1 MRESKMNFKNMRV
14 MKRLFKYALLFTL
27 GLFAASCSE
36 DDLSSESVIMDS
48 VNEPTEFDAW
58 LESNYRAP
66 FNIRF
71 LYRYEDIETDMS
83 YDLVPAKEI
92 YSRIMAKM
100 IRFLWIDPYTE
111 VTNNH
116 FMRNH
121 SPRMMQVIGSGAY
134 NQNNTLLLGTA
145 EGGQKITLYVG
156 NWMEQFMTIT
166 YNNGVDETNGYKVT
180 IDDVDRVNHYYM
192 HTIHHEFAHILHQ
205 KKMYPL
211 DFNTISQNDYVA
223 SWTSITD
230 DASAKLGFV
239 SRYASSASHEDFVE
253 TFSYYLTWPEEDWQA
268 RLDLAGEVGAERI
281 MRKLAIVKSYMKD
294 TWGID
299 MDELREVL
307 ARRYGEI
314 SKLDWSDFKTE

>member
-1 MRESKMNFKNMRV
+1 
-14 MKRLFKYALLFTL
+14 MKRLFKYTLL
-27 GLFAASCSE
+27 AAFSLLAVACSE
-36 DDLSSESVIMDS
+36 DDLSDQSVITNS

-58 LESNYRAP
+58 LEQNYRAP

-83 YDLVPAKEI
+83 YDLVPAREI

-100 IRFLWIDPYTE
+100 VRFLWLDPYTE
-111 VTNNH
+111 VTNAH

-121 SPRMMQVIGSGAY
+121 SPRLMQIIGSGAY

-156 NWMEQFMTIT
+156 NWLERFMTIH
-166 YNNGVDETNGYKVT
+166 YNNGVDDKEGYW
-180 IDDVDRVNHYYM
+180 VDILDPDQVNYYYM

-211 DFNTISQNDYVA
+211 DFNTISQGDYVA
-223 SWTSITD
+223 QWTSISEEE
-230 DASAKLGFV
+230 AAQKGFV
-239 SRYASSASHEDFVE
+239 SRYGSSAQAEDFVE
-253 TFSYYLTWPEEDWQA
+253 VFSYYLTWSPEVWDAKVAQGGEIGGA
-268 RLDLAGEVGAERI
+268 RIERKI
-281 MRKLAIVKSYMKD
+281 AIVKSYMKD

-299 MDELREVL
+299 MDELRAVL
-307 ARRYGEI
+307 ARRYAEI
-314 SKLDWSDFKTE
+314 DRLNWSDFKTE

>member
-1 MRESKMNFKNMRV
+1 
-14 MKRLFKYALLFTL
+14 MKHLFKYTLL
-27 GLFAASCSE
+27 AAFSLLAVACSE
-36 DDLSSESVIMDS
+36 DDLSDQSVITNS

-58 LESNYRAP
+58 LEQNYRAP

-83 YDLVPAKEI
+83 YDLVPAREI

-100 IRFLWIDPYTE
+100 VRFLWLDPYTE
-111 VTNNH
+111 VTNAH

-121 SPRMMQVIGSGAY
+121 SPRLMQIIGSGAY

-156 NWMEQFMTIT
+156 NWLERFMTIH
-166 YNNGVDETNGYKVT
+166 YNNGVDEKEGYWVE
-180 IDDVDRVNHYYM
+180 ILDPDQVNYYYM

-211 DFNTISQNDYVA
+211 DFNTISQGDYVA
-223 SWTSITD
+223 QWTSISEEE
-230 DASAKLGFV
+230 AAQKGFV
-239 SRYASSASHEDFVE
+239 SRYGSSAQAEDFVE
-253 TFSYYLTWPEEDWQA
+253 VFSYYLTWSPEVWDAKVAQGGEIGGA
-268 RLDLAGEVGAERI
+268 RIERKI
-281 MRKLAIVKSYMKD
+281 AIVKSYMKD

-299 MDELREVL
+299 MDELRAVL
-307 ARRYGEI
+307 ARRYAEI
-314 SKLDWSDFKTE
+314 DRLNWSDFKTE

>member
-1 MRESKMNFKNMRV
+1 
-14 MKRLFKYALLFTL
+14 MKRLFKYTLL
-27 GLFAASCSE
+27 AAFSLLAVACSE
-36 DDLSSESVIMDS
+36 DDLSDQSVITNS

-58 LESNYRAP
+58 LEQNYRAP

-83 YDLVPAKEI
+83 YDLVPAREI

-100 IRFLWIDPYTE
+100 VRFLWLDPYTE
-111 VTNNH
+111 VTNAH

-121 SPRMMQVIGSGAY
+121 SPRLMQIIGSGAY

-156 NWMEQFMTIT
+156 NWLERFMTIH
-166 YNNGVDETNGYKVT
+166 YNNGVDEKEGYWVE
-180 IDDVDRVNHYYM
+180 ILDPDQVNYYYM

-211 DFNTISQNDYVA
+211 DFNTISQGDYVA
-223 SWTSITD
+223 QWTSISEEE
-230 DASAKLGFV
+230 AAQKGFV
-239 SRYASSASHEDFVE
+239 SRYGSSAQAEDFVE
-253 TFSYYLTWPEEDWQA
+253 VFSYYLTWSPEVWDAKVAQGGEIGGA
-268 RLDLAGEVGAERI
+268 RIERKI
-281 MRKLAIVKSYMKD
+281 AIVKSYMKD

-299 MDELREVL
+299 MDELRAVL
-307 ARRYGEI
+307 ARRYAEI
-314 SKLDWSDFKTE
+314 DRLNWSDFITE

>member
-1 MRESKMNFKNMRV
+1 
-14 MKRLFKYALLFTL
+14 MKRLFKYTLL
-27 GLFAASCSE
+27 AAFSLLAVACSE
-36 DDLSSESVIMDS
+36 DDLSDQSVITNS

-58 LESNYRAP
+58 LEQNYRAP

-83 YDLVPAKEI
+83 YDLVPAREI

-100 IRFLWIDPYTE
+100 VRFLWLDPYTE
-111 VTNNH
+111 VTNAH

-121 SPRMMQVIGSGAY
+121 SPRLMQIIGSGAY

-156 NWMEQFMTIT
+156 NWLERFMTIH
-166 YNNGVDETNGYKVT
+166 YNNGVDDKEGYWVE
-180 IDDVDRVNHYYM
+180 ILDPDQVNYYYM

-211 DFNTISQNDYVA
+211 DFNTISQGDYVA
-223 SWTSITD
+223 QWTSISEEE
-230 DASAKLGFV
+230 AAQKGFV
-239 SRYASSASHEDFVE
+239 SRYGSSAQAEDFVE
-253 TFSYYLTWPEEDWQA
+253 VFSYYLTWSPEVWDAKVAQGGEIGGA
-268 RLDLAGEVGAERI
+268 RIERKI
-281 MRKLAIVKSYMKD
+281 AIVKSYMKD

-299 MDELREVL
+299 MDELRAVL
-307 ARRYGEI
+307 ARRYAEI
-314 SKLDWSDFKTE
+314 DRLNWSDFKTE

>member
-1 MRESKMNFKNMRV
+1 
-14 MKRLFKYALLFTL
+14 MKRLFKYTLL
-27 GLFAASCSE
+27 AAFSLLAVACSE
-36 DDLSSESVIMDS
+36 DDLSDQSVITNS

-58 LESNYRAP
+58 LEQNYRAP

-83 YDLVPAKEI
+83 YDLVPAREI

-100 IRFLWIDPYTE
+100 VRFLWLDPYTE
-111 VTNNH
+111 VTNAH

-121 SPRMMQVIGSGAY
+121 SPRLMQIIGSGAY

-156 NWMEQFMTIT
+156 NWLERFMTIH
-166 YNNGVDETNGYKVT
+166 YNNGVDEKEGYWVE
-180 IDDVDRVNHYYM
+180 ILDPDQVNYYYM

-211 DFNTISQNDYVA
+211 DFNTISQGDYVA
-223 SWTSITD
+223 QWTSISEEE
-230 DASAKLGFV
+230 AAQKGFV
-239 SRYASSASHEDFVE
+239 SRYGSSAQAEDFVE
-253 TFSYYLTWPEEDWQA
+253 VFSYYLTWSPEVWDAKVAQGGEIGGA
-268 RLDLAGEVGAERI
+268 RIERKI
-281 MRKLAIVKSYMKD
+281 AIVKSYMKD

-299 MDELREVL
+299 MDELRAVL
-307 ARRYGEI
+307 ARRYAEI
-314 SKLDWSDFKTE
+314 DRLNWSDFKTE

>member
-1 MRESKMNFKNMRV
+1 
-14 MKRLFKYALLFTL
+14 MKRLFKYTLL
-27 GLFAASCSE
+27 AAFSLLAVACSE
-36 DDLSSESVIMDS
+36 DDLSDQSVITNS

-58 LESNYRAP
+58 LEQNYRAP

-83 YDLVPAKEI
+83 YDLVPAREI

-100 IRFLWIDPYTE
+100 VRFLWLDPYTE
-111 VTNNH
+111 VTNAH

-121 SPRMMQVIGSGAY
+121 SPRLMQIIGSGAY

-156 NWMEQFMTIT
+156 NWLERFMTIH
-166 YNNGVDETNGYKVT
+166 YNNGVNEKEGYWVE
-180 IDDVDRVNHYYM
+180 ILDPDQVNYYYM

-211 DFNTISQNDYVA
+211 DFNTISQGDYVA
-223 SWTSITD
+223 QWTSISEEE
-230 DASAKLGFV
+230 AAQKGFV
-239 SRYASSASHEDFVE
+239 SRYGSSAQAEDFVE
-253 TFSYYLTWPEEDWQA
+253 VFSYYLTWSPEVWDAKVAQGGEIGGA
-268 RLDLAGEVGAERI
+268 RIERKI
-281 MRKLAIVKSYMKD
+281 AIVKSYMKD

-299 MDELREVL
+299 MDELRAVL
-307 ARRYGEI
+307 ARRYAEI
-314 SKLDWSDFKTE
+314 DRLNWSDFKTE

>member
-1 MRESKMNFKNMRV
+1 
-14 MKRLFKYALLFTL
+14 MKRLFKYTLL
-27 GLFAASCSE
+27 AAFSLLAVACSE
-36 DDLSSESVIMDS
+36 DDLSDQSVITNS

-58 LESNYRAP
+58 LEQNYRAP

-83 YDLVPAKEI
+83 YDLVPAREI

-100 IRFLWIDPYTE
+100 VRFLWLDPYTE
-111 VTNNH
+111 VTNAH

-121 SPRMMQVIGSGAY
+121 SPRLMQIIGSGAY

-156 NWMEQFMTIT
+156 NWLERFMTIH
-166 YNNGVDETNGYKVT
+166 YNNGVDEKEGYWVE
-180 IDDVDRVNHYYM
+180 ILDPDQVNYYYM

-211 DFNTISQNDYVA
+211 DFNTISQGDYVA
-223 SWTSITD
+223 QWTSISEEE
-230 DASAKLGFV
+230 AAQKGFV
-239 SRYASSASHEDFVE
+239 SRYGSSAQAEDFVE
-253 TFSYYLTWPEEDWQA
+253 VFSYYLTWSPEVWDAKVAQGGEIGGA
-268 RLDLAGEVGAERI
+268 RIERKI
-281 MRKLAIVKSYMKD
+281 AIVKSYMKD

-299 MDELREVL
+299 MDEMRAGLALRYAENDRL
-307 ARRYGEI
+307 N
-314 SKLDWSDFKTE
+314 WSDLITE

>member
-1 MRESKMNFKNMRV
+1 
-14 MKRLFKYALLFTL
+14 MKRLFKYTVLAAFSLL
-27 GLFAASCSE
+27 AVACSE
-36 DDLSSESVIMDS
+36 DDLSDQSVITNS

-58 LESNYRAP
+58 LEQNYRAP

-83 YDLVPAKEI
+83 YDLVPAREI

-100 IRFLWIDPYTE
+100 VRFLWLDPYTE
-111 VTNNH
+111 VTNAH

-121 SPRMMQVIGSGAY
+121 SPRLMQIIGSGAY

-156 NWMEQFMTIT
+156 NWLERFMTIH
-166 YNNGVDETNGYKVT
+166 YNNGVDEKEGYWVE
-180 IDDVDRVNHYYM
+180 ILDPDQVNYYYM

-211 DFNTISQNDYVA
+211 DFNTISQGDYVA
-223 SWTSITD
+223 QWTSISEEE
-230 DASAKLGFV
+230 AAQKGFV
-239 SRYASSASHEDFVE
+239 SRYGSSAQAEDFVE
-253 TFSYYLTWPEEDWQA
+253 VFSYYLTWSPEVWDAKVAQGGEIGGA
-268 RLDLAGEVGAERI
+268 RIERKI
-281 MRKLAIVKSYMKD
+281 AIVKSYMKD

-299 MDELREVL
+299 MDELRAVL
-307 ARRYGEI
+307 ARRYAEI
-314 SKLDWSDFKTE
+314 DRLNWSDFKTE

>member
-1 MRESKMNFKNMRV
+1 
-14 MKRLFKYALLFTL
+14 MKRLFKYTLL
-27 GLFAASCSE
+27 AAFSLLAVACSE
-36 DDLSSESVIMDS
+36 DDLSDQSVITNS

-58 LESNYRAP
+58 LEQNYRAP

-83 YDLVPAKEI
+83 YDLVPAREI

-100 IRFLWIDPYTE
+100 VRFLWLDPYTE
-111 VTNNH
+111 VTNAH

-121 SPRMMQVIGSGAY
+121 SPRLMQIIGSGAY

-156 NWMEQFMTIT
+156 NWLERFMTIH
-166 YNNGVDETNGYKVT
+166 YNNGVDEKEGYWVE
-180 IDDVDRVNHYYM
+180 ILDPDQVNYYYM

-211 DFNTISQNDYVA
+211 DFNTISQGDYVA
-223 SWTSITD
+223 QWTSISEEE
-230 DASAKLGFV
+230 AAQKGFV
-239 SRYASSASHEDFVE
+239 SRYGSSAQAEDFVE
-253 TFSYYLTWPEEDWQA
+253 VVSYYLTWSPEVWDAKVAQGGEIGGA
-268 RLDLAGEVGAERI
+268 RIERKI
-281 MRKLAIVKSYMKD
+281 AIVKSYMKD

-299 MDELREVL
+299 MDELRAVL
-307 ARRYGEI
+307 ARRYAEI
-314 SKLDWSDFKTE
+314 DRLNWSDFKTE

>member
-1 MRESKMNFKNMRV
+1 
-14 MKRLFKYALLFTL
+14 MKRLFKYTLL
-27 GLFAASCSE
+27 AAFSLLAVACSE
-36 DDLSSESVIMDS
+36 DDLSDQSVITNS

-58 LESNYRAP
+58 LEQNYRAP

-83 YDLVPAKEI
+83 YDLVPAREI

-100 IRFLWIDPYTE
+100 VRFLWLDPYTE
-111 VTNNH
+111 VTNAH

-121 SPRMMQVIGSGAY
+121 SPRLMQIIGSGAY

-156 NWMEQFMTIT
+156 NWLERFMTIH
-166 YNNGVDETNGYKVT
+166 YNNGVDEKEGYW
-180 IDDVDRVNHYYM
+180 VDILDPDQVNYYYM

-211 DFNTISQNDYVA
+211 DFNTISQGDYVA
-223 SWTSITD
+223 QWTSISEEE
-230 DASAKLGFV
+230 AAQKGFV
-239 SRYASSASHEDFVE
+239 SRYGSSAQAEDFVE
-253 TFSYYLTWPEEDWQA
+253 VFSYYLTWSPEVWDAKVAQGGEIGGA
-268 RLDLAGEVGAERI
+268 RIERKI
-281 MRKLAIVKSYMKD
+281 AIVKSYMKD

-299 MDELREVL
+299 MDELRAVL
-307 ARRYGEI
+307 ARRYAEI
-314 SKLDWSDFKTE
+314 DRLNWSDFKTE